1 MFTKRFFWWLSLGL
15 FLFIGVSGSVI
26 YTHPTW
32 VFGEIQELRLR
43 IAGVESHQVL
53 IDGHRIHYYVRGPVD
68 GEPIVLVHGLGG
80 RSEDFAN
87 LAPHLEKAGYRI
99 YTPDLLGFGQS
110 EEPRNASYSIEDQAQ
125 LVVEFF
131 DAVGL
136 KQVDLAGWS
145 MGGWIAQKVAVDHPE
160 RVNRLVLMDSA
171 GLKMPPEF
179 DSRLFTPTTPAEL
192 EHLGAMLMPHPPAVP
207 RFVALDMLRVS
218 ANYAWVTKR
227 ALASMMT
234 AKDVMD
240 DDLPSLRMPV
250 LILWGELDRITPLRE
265 AWAMHSLIPHSRL
278 VVASGCGHSAP
289 SSCTDRFGPA
299 MIQFL
304 NSSGYKQPASQG
316 IMTGE

>member
-1 MFTKRFFWWLSLGL
+1 
-15 FLFIGVSGSVI
+15 
-26 YTHPTW
+26 
-32 VFGEIQELRLR
+32 LRL
-43 IAGVESHQVL
+43 AGVESHQVL

-87 LAPHLEKAGYRI
+87 LAPHLEKACYRI

-160 RVNRLVLMDSA
+160 RVNRLILMDSA
-171 GLKMPPEF
+171 GLNMPPEF

-192 EHLGAMLMPHPPAVP
+192 ERLGAMLMPHPPAVP

-227 ALASMMT
+227 ALASMLT
-234 AKDVMD
+234 AKDAMD

-304 NSSGYKQPASQG
+304 GGSGYKQAANQG
-316 IMTGE
+316 MMTGE